1 VVPYYRGRTKHVYLP
16 SNAPQPPRH
25 ALPPAIPQM
34 GYHAPPFQPPAPQHQ
49 PTRLA
54 VYPTT
59 THHISSHD
67 RSGGSHRSA
76 NHKSRH
82 PQRRG
87 TSVPRNNSSAIE
99 NWARGATNLTRSN
112 TLCAGS
118 GTHRSG
124 VSEGQDRGRRRDEG
138 KKSRRGPVRPS
149 PSDYESDDAS
159 RPKGRYAMPSPH
171 PNKLWKEATVRK
183 EPTVRQEPATR
194 RRATARGSPSVL
206 AHLPPITRRR

>member
-1 VVPYYRGRTKHVYLP
+1 
-16 SNAPQPPRH
+16 
-25 ALPPAIPQM
+25 M
-34 GYHAPPFQPPAPQHQ
+34 GYHAPLFQPPAPQHQ

-59 THHISSHD
+59 THHISSAYPMVPHD
-67 RSGGSHRSA
+67 RSGGSHRGA
-76 NHKSRH
+76 NHKPRH

-87 TSVPRNNSSAIE
+87 TSVPRNDSSTIE

-118 GTHRSG
+118 GSHHGG

-138 KKSRRGPVRPS
+138 KKSRRGPVYPS
-149 PSDYESDDAS
+149 PSDYESDDEPQP
-159 RPKGRYAMPSPH
+159 RGRYAMPSPH
-171 PNKLWKEATVRK
+171 PNKLWKETTVRQ
-183 EPTVRQEPATR
+183 ESTVRQEPATR
-194 RRATARGSPSVL
+194 RKVTTPGSPSVL